1 MSLRRFLSRLA
12 LALLL
17 IAAAAGAAVYRD
29 EINLA
34 TLDAWLGS
42 LGLF

>member
-1 MSLRRFLSRLA
+1 MRIRRILPRLA

-17 IAAAAGAAVYRD
+17 VTAAAWAADYRD

-34 TLDAWLGS
+34 TLGS
-42 LGLF
+42 FT